1 MQGGSNAP
9 VQTINAFNIGDGAL
23 SLSASTSAA
32 WLSAIVNAASTC
44 SGGPV
49 AACVPVTVNLNTAGL
64 AVGTYTESLTLTD
77 PNAVDAPQIVT
88 VTVQVNGAP
97 TSVDFYVTPNTGAAT
112 AQLATAFMTVNTGA
126 SVISTVK
133 TTDGAPWL
141 NFALFGG
148 NQVLFT
154 AWQLRVTAQTGQA
167 EGNYTGMVI
176 LSGSVYPADNRTIN
190 VTLHVTSQPIV
201 QVPTVP
207 VTFNLVQGQAAQTYN
222 LNFQNLGLGTLS
234 ISGATPNTTNNG
246 TWLSAAP
253 SGGAGVR
260 VTADP
265 GSLGPGSYF
274 GSVTLASNAANAA
287 VPIPVRVNVAAPGN
301 PNVFFGGV
309 VDNAAF
315 VNGQALA
322 SGSIAAVFGTQLS
335 NTGPANASGFPLPT
349 SLGGVQ
355 VLMNGN
361 AVPLFYSDANQVDF
375 QVPFFF
381 TTGQVN
387 VQVVRNGQPG
397 NRVSATIDSIAPRL
411 FSLKQLPAAP
421 DGNPYGLVVNSDGTL
436 ALPSNLGV
444 SAHPAR
450 RGDIVTIYALGLGPV
465 APPVNTGDPAP
476 STEPFAR
483 AVLWMVLDRRY

>member
-1 MQGGSNAP
+1 
-9 VQTINAFNIGDGAL
+9 
-23 SLSASTSAA
+23 
-32 WLSAIVNAASTC
+32 
-44 SGGPV
+44 
-49 AACVPVTVNLNTAGL
+49 
-64 AVGTYTESLTLTD
+64 
-77 PNAVDAPQIVT
+77 
-88 VTVQVNGAP
+88 
-97 TSVDFYVTPNTGAAT
+97 
-112 AQLATAFMTVNTGA
+112 
-126 SVISTVK
+126 
-133 TTDGAPWL
+133 
-141 NFALFGG
+141 
-148 NQVLFT
+148 
-154 AWQLRVTAQTGQA
+154 
-167 EGNYTGMVI
+167 
-176 LSGSVYPADNRTIN
+176 
-190 VTLHVTSQPIV
+190 
-201 QVPTVP
+201 
-207 VTFNLVQGQAAQTYN
+207 
-222 LNFQNLGLGTLS
+222 
-234 ISGATPNTTNNG
+234 
-246 TWLSAAP
+246 
-253 SGGAGVR
+253 
-260 VTADP
+260 
-265 GSLGPGSYF
+265 
-274 GSVTLASNAANAA
+274 LASNAANAA

-315 VNGQALA
+315 VTGQALA

-361 AVPLFYSDANQVDF
+361 AVPLFYADANQVDF

-444 SAHPAR
+444 PAHPAH

-483 AVLWMVLDRRY
+483 ASNQVQVVYGGGAAGSATATPTYAGLAPTFAGLYQINVLIPQTALTGNVPVSLILPGHNSNLVDIAIAAQ